1 MAMKP
6 QRLGILALAMCLGL
20 AASYARAAETV
31 KFLLPTVTELPSFA
45 PWVLAKSEG
54 YYAAE
59 GLDVQFLVGRGGV
72 DVATQVGAGNADMG
86 EATGDTTIFV
96 RGNGVP
102 VKTVA
107 VLGGGGLMQLVVRN
121 DSGIKDLKGLRGK
134 QVAAI
139 AYADSTYYIF
149 QGMLA
154 TVGLT
159 KNDVK
164 AQAVGI
170 AAVMQLVSNNTMP
183 AGICNPEC
191 ATTIQDNVPGVKVY
205 LSSDYTPSMA
215 QAMVASDKMIAQ
227 RPEVIRKV
235 ERATYRAW
243 SEIRKDPVKMAQ
255 VYVAAVPSHHGQEGY
270 LGRVFQNYEK
280 WVYSGKQTK
289 TWAMDPE
296 RLSKL
301 EDLYLSQGVIPKKIP
316 VDQLYTN
323 GFLPQ

>member
-1 MAMKP
+1 MAAP
-6 QRLGILALAMCLGL
+6 Q
-20 AASYARAAETV
+20 ARAAETV
-31 KFLLPTVTELPSFA
+31 KFLLPTVAELPSFA

-107 VLGGGGLMQLVVRN
+107 VLGGGGLMQLVVRD

-134 QVAAI
+134 QIAVI
-139 AYADSTYYIF
+139 AYTDSTYYILL
-149 QGMLA
+149 GMLA

-170 AAVMQLVSNNTMP
+170 AAVSQLVSNNTMP
-183 AGICNPEC
+183 AGVCNPEC
-191 ATTIQDNVPGVKVY
+191 VTTIQDNVPGVKVY
-205 LSSDYTPSMA
+205 VSSDYTPSMA
-215 QAMVASDKMIAQ
+215 QAMVASDKMIKERPGRHPQGRARDLPGLDGNAQ
-227 RPEVIRKV
+227 GPDQDGERVRGRGAEPPRSGGLPRPRFRE
-235 ERATYRAW
+235 
-243 SEIRKDPVKMAQ
+243 
-255 VYVAAVPSHHGQEGY
+255 
-270 LGRVFQNYEK
+270 L
-280 WVYSGKQTK
+280 
-289 TWAMDPE
+289 
-296 RLSKL
+296 
-301 EDLYLSQGVIPKKIP
+301 
-316 VDQLYTN
+316 
-323 GFLPQ
+323 

>member
-1 MAMKP
+1 MKP
-6 QRLGILALAMCLGL
+6 QRLGTLALAVCLGS
-20 AASYARAAETV
+20 AAPQAHATETV

-45 PWVLAKSEG
+45 PWILAKSEG
-54 YYAAE
+54 YYTAE

-107 VLGGGGLMQLVVRN
+107 VLGGGGLMQLAVRN
-121 DSGIKDLKGLRGK
+121 DSGIKDLKGLRNK
-134 QVAAI
+134 QIAVI
-139 AYADSTYYIF
+139 AYADSTYYILL
-149 QGMLA
+149 GMLA
-154 TVGLT
+154 TVDMS

-164 AQAVGI
+164 AEAVGI
-170 AAVMQLVSNNTMP
+170 AGVQQLVSNNTMP
-183 AGICNPEC
+183 AGACNPEC
-191 ATTIQDNVPGVKVY
+191 VTTIQDHVPGVKVY
-205 LSSDYTPSMA
+205 VSSDYTPSMA
-215 QAMVASDKMIAQ
+215 QAMVASDKMIAE
-227 RPEVIRKV
+227 RPDVIRKV

-243 SEIRKDPVKMAQ
+243 SEIRKDPVKMAG
-255 VYVAAVPSHHGQEGY
+255 VYVAAVPSHHGQEDY
-270 LGRVFQNYEK
+270 LARVFRNYEK

-301 EDLYLSQGVIPKKIP
+301 EDLYLSQGVISKKIP

-323 GFLPQ
+323 AFLPQ

>member
-6 QRLGILALAMCLGL
+6 QRFGTLALAMCLGL
-20 AASYARAAETV
+20 AAPQARAADTV

-45 PWVLAKSEG
+45 PWILAKSEG

-134 QVAAI
+134 KIAVI
-139 AYADSTYYIF
+139 AYTDSTYYIL

-154 TVGLT
+154 TVGMS

-164 AQAVGI
+164 AEAVGI
-170 AAVMQLVSNNTMP
+170 AGVQQLVSHNTMP
-183 AGICNPEC
+183 AGACNPEC
-191 ATTIQDNVPGVKVY
+191 VTTIQDNVPGVKVY
-205 LSSDYTPSMA
+205 VSSDYTPSMA
-215 QAMVASDKMIAQ
+215 QAMVASDKMIAE
-227 RPEVIRKV
+227 RPDVIRKV

-243 SEIRKDPVKMAQ
+243 TEIRKDPVKMAG
-255 VYVAAVPSHHGQEGY
+255 VYVAAVPSHHGQEDY
-270 LGRVFQNYEK
+270 LARVFQNYEK
-280 WVYSGKQTK
+280 WVYSGRQTK

-323 GFLPQ
+323 AFLP